1 MNHLQIYVDQLFKG
15 HKDNKQT
22 RELKDEILS
31 NLEAKVADLTA
42 NGTEYTQAVQIA
54 TQNINSVDI
63 LIDGNKMVYI
73 NKFRIE
79 LMQAA
84 LLYVLIAWIISMPLS
99 VMGIGM
105 LLNFLLL
112 IVVVAIGII
121 YLALHVKKESQYLGK
136 TSFFNIQNV
145 MRYRKMAWL
154 IWGLFILVSV
164 LGNTA
169 ILFGSDI
176 WFSRTISI
184 TGPYQFAII
193 ATKYALPVL
202 SILIPL
208 LFNTSLKLIQKHEV
222 NEQYE
227 SQE

>member
-1 MNHLQIYVDQLFKG
+1 VDQLFKG

-42 NGTEYTQAVQIA
+42 NGTEYMQAVKMA
-54 TQNINSVDI
+54 TQNINSVDL
-63 LIDGNKMVYI
+63 LIDGNKKVYV

-84 LLYVLIAWIISMPLS
+84 LLYVLIAWIITTPLS
-99 VMGIGM
+99 IMGIGM

-112 IVVVAIGII
+112 IGVVAMGII
-121 YLALHVKKESQYLGK
+121 YLALHSKKESHHLER
-136 TSFFNIQNV
+136 TSFFNIENAR
-145 MRYRKMAWL
+145 RYRKMAWL
-154 IWGLFILVSV
+154 IWGLFILASV

-184 TGPYQFAII
+184 AGPYQFAQI

-202 SILIPL
+202 SIFIPL

-222 NEQYE
+222 SEQYE
-227 SQE
+227 SQK